1 MGVRLTL
8 GPRLLCV
15 DTGSMCVATRWGSGA
30 LVITP
35 KKPKERLLPHAWEHA
50 TASHLSVCAAA
61 HLVVLHLLLLRLLRC
76 WLLLQLQQLLLLT
89 LLLLLLLL
97 SQMGLCWSLALVFA
111 AVSDSMQ
118 QHEHEQT
125 GITVRRNRKEIR
137 YTA

>member
-1 MGVRLTL
+1 
-8 GPRLLCV
+8 
-15 DTGSMCVATRWGSGA
+15 
-30 LVITP
+30 
-35 KKPKERLLPHAWEHA
+35 
-50 TASHLSVCAAA
+50 
-61 HLVVLHLLLLRLLRC
+61 VVLHLLLLRLLRC

-89 LLLLLLLL
+89 LLLLLLL